1 MSLPLPQSLKD
12 FLGYTD
18 DPKNQTS
25 LLDMKVSKKTG
36 VVIGTMRAGKTT
48 HLAGLAKTC
57 QLKASE
63 PTTDGSQFN
72 FVINEGSGNIHDD
85 IAELGC
91 GHFPPATEVK
101 SNNIKP
107 GFLFEW
113 VEPGKAATLGKKIVK
128 QLYMPVLDYAGEEL
142 VQLIPK
148 VKNAKTLEQ
157 AMEIQNTDQLTN
169 IVTNAS
175 ALIIIINA
183 TRAEQLSMIFEP
195 EPQLPGM
202 SRHPDVNMVR
212 LAGPILRFKNDN
224 PRSPRLEKIF
234 IVITA
239 CDRLFPIAK
248 KIAEFTNTIFDPLP
262 ADGNIAVSQM
272 SLDSFMRAFFPQ
284 THSLLKSLKVPIQ
297 YFPSYF
303 ELEKD
308 VQGKIMYWD
317 EAKKQPKI
325 KTGNIF
331 DSSDWVSNVGK
342 PKYTEYWF
350 NREIEAL
357 KMFATKV

>member
-1 MSLPLPQSLKD
+1 METVKN
-12 FLGYTD
+12 FFGYVD
-18 DPKNQTS
+18 DPRNQTS
-25 LLDMKVSKKTG
+25 LLNMAVSKKTG

-57 QLKASE
+57 QLTASE

-72 FVINEGSGNIHDD
+72 FIINEGSGNIHDD

-107 GFLFEW
+107 GFSFEW
-113 VEPGKAATLGKKIVK
+113 VEPGKASTFGKKTVK

-148 VKNAKTLEQ
+148 VKNAKTLE
-157 AMEIQNTDQLTN
+157 ALMEIQNTDQLTN

-183 TRAEQLSMIFEP
+183 TRAEGLPIFEP
-195 EPQLPGM
+195 EPQLAGM
-202 SRHPDVNMVR
+202 SKHPDVNMVR
-212 LAGPILRFKNDN
+212 LVKPILQFKTDN
-224 PRSPRLEKIF
+224 PRAPRLEQLF

-248 KIAEFTNTIFDPLP
+248 KISEKTNTVFDPLP
-262 ADGNIAVSQM
+262 LDGNPAVSQM
-272 SLDSFMRAFFPQ
+272 SLDSFMRGFFQQ

-303 ELEKD
+303 ELERD
-308 VQGKIMYWD
+308 VQGNIVYWD
-317 EAKKQPKI
+317 DAKKQPKI

-331 DSSDWVSNVGK
+331 DSDNWFENVNR
-342 PKYTEYWF
+342 PKFTEYWF

-357 KMFATKV
+357 KRFATKV

>member
-1 MSLPLPQSLKD
+1 MSLPIPQPIKD
-12 FLGYTD
+12 FFGYKD

-72 FVINEGSGNIHDD
+72 FIINEGSGNIHDD
-85 IAELGC
+85 IAELSC

-113 VEPGKAATLGKKIVK
+113 VEPGKAATLGKKVVK

-157 AMEIQNTDQLTN
+157 AMEIQGTDQLTN

-175 ALIIIINA
+175 ALIIISNA
-183 TRAEQLSMIFEP
+183 TRAEKLSMIFEP
-195 EPQLPGM
+195 EPQLSGM

-212 LAGPILRFKNDN
+212 LVGPILKFKNDN
-224 PRSPRLEKIF
+224 PRAPRLERIF

-239 CDRLFPIAK
+239 CDRLFPLAK
-248 KIAEFTNTIFDPLP
+248 KIAEKTNTVFDPLP
-262 ADGNIAVSQM
+262 ADGNPAVSQM
-272 SLDSFMRAFFPQ
+272 SLDSFMRGFFQQ

-303 ELEKD
+303 ELERD
-308 VQGKIMYWD
+308 VQGNIVYWD
-317 EAKKQPKI
+317 DAKKQPKI

-331 DSSDWVSNVGK
+331 DSDNWFENVNR
-342 PKYTEYWF
+342 PKFTEYWF

-357 KMFATKV
+357 KRFATKV

>member
-1 MSLPLPQSLKD
+1 MSLPIPQPIKD
-12 FLGYTD
+12 FFGYTSESG
-18 DPKNQTS
+18 NQPS

-63 PTTDGSQFN
+63 PSTDGNRFR
-72 FVINEGSGNIHDD
+72 FIINEGSGNIYDD
-85 IAELGC
+85 IAELSA
-91 GHFPPATEVK
+91 GHFPPATEIK

-113 VEPGKAATLGKKIVK
+113 EEPPRALTGWKTVRR

-142 VQLIPK
+142 VALIPK
-148 VKNAKTLEQ
+148 VKKAKSLEQ
-157 AMEIQNTDQLTN
+157 AMELENTDQLTN

-183 TRAEQLSMIFEP
+183 TRAEKLTMIFEP
-195 EPQLPGM
+195 EPKLPGM
-202 SRHPDVNMVR
+202 SIHPDVNMVR
-212 LAGPILRFKNDN
+212 LAGPILQFKNDN
-224 PRSPRLEKIF
+224 PRAPRLEKIF
-234 IVITA
+234 IVVTA

-248 KIAEFTNTIFDPLP
+248 KIAEFTNTMFDPLP
-262 ADGNIAVSQM
+262 ASGDPAISQA

-284 THSLLKSLKVPIQ
+284 THSLLRSLNVQIQ

-308 VQGKIMYWD
+308 VQGNTIYWD

-325 KTGNIF
+325 KCGNIF
-331 DSSDWVSNVGK
+331 DTSDWISNVSK